1 MNNTH
6 CFPVPSLNPESM
18 AMSAEELVAHLNCHH
33 CMANFANVA
42 LVFAVCEHRL
52 MEIEELVRADDKCVD
67 MLWDEI
73 RACEA

>member
-6 CFPVPSLNPESM
+6 FFLVPSLNPESM

-33 CMANFANVA
+33 RMADFANPA
-42 LVFAVCEHRL
+42 LVFAACERRL
-52 MEIEELVRADDKCVD
+52 AETEELVRVGDKCMD